1 MKNIAFILFY
11 VIILS
16 VYTHPVFAQSKIENN
31 LTKEL
36 TQFKSD
42 TSKINYLNSKGE
54 DLLNEGN
61 FDHALR
67 YFNNALKIATQ
78 SNQNK
83 KSVVVYQNIGNVYSD
98 AGNNKLAL
106 KNYQLALSLS
116 KQIDFK
122 IGVAKT
128 LNLIGNVFRNQGN
141 YADALKCYEE
151 ALTINTEIN
160 NKVDIIK
167 NYTNLGNIYSDQGN
181 NINALQKYEASL
193 KISKELK
200 DSKATAQNLNN
211 ISICYINQG
220 NYTQALNYLLA
231 SLKINEALQNKQL
244 ISDNYLNISLIYYY
258 QKNYEEALKY
268 QNASLQINRE
278 LANKKDIAANF
289 TNLSIIYL
297 ELNNFE
303 LALKNE
309 NEALALNVEIAFK
322 SGIAKNYRNI
332 GNIYFNQKQY
342 DAALKNFYAALTLD
356 NELQDIDGKV
366 VSNFNIAETLIQQK
380 KYKEARL
387 ILNKSLGV
395 CFESANKL
403 RIKEHYAALSKLDSL
418 EGVWKG
424 AYINSHFYHLY
435 KDSLINEVNTKKLV
449 QSQMQYEFDKKQ
461 AASKIEQATKD
472 AIASQEKKRQ
482 RLITLSVG
490 VGFILVLIFSV
501 VLLNRFRVTL
511 RQKKIIEFQ
520 KQRVEQQKE
529 VIEEKNKQVTDSIK
543 YAKRIQTAVLPP
555 IGVFKNRLPHSFIFY
570 LPKDIVAG
578 DFYWQEKI
586 NDTILFAACDC
597 TGHGVPGAMV
607 SVVCNNALNRAV
619 REFNLIKPALILDK
633 TMEIVI
639 DNFYSTEE
647 DIKDGM
653 DISLC
658 AYNPQTKILE
668 YAGANNPLWIFRN
681 NVILEF
687 KPDKQAI
694 GKIENIKPFSNHTV
708 QMEVDDIVYIFSD
721 GFADQFGGVSGRK
734 KLTRKRFKELLLKIN
749 QLPIENH
756 EKAIESFFYDYK
768 GDTEQIDD
776 ILIIGLKII

>member
-1 MKNIAFILFY
+1 M
-11 VIILS
+11 S
-16 VYTHPVFAQSKIENN
+16 AQNDKQMLLQLN
-31 LTKEL
+31 
-36 TQFKSD
+36 QFKQDS
-42 TSKINYLNSKGE
+42 SKVNYLNSKGE
-54 DLLNEGN
+54 QFLNEGN
-61 FDHALR
+61 FDQANI
-67 YFNNALKIATQ
+67 YFNKALSIAE
-78 SNQNK
+78 SGNLEK
-83 KSVVVYQNIGNVYSD
+83 KSVLIYQNIGNVYSD
-98 AGNNKLAL
+98 AGNNELALKFYKLAL
-106 KNYQLALSLS
+106 QKS
-116 KQIDFK
+116 KEINFS
-122 IGVAKT
+122 IGESQT
-128 LNLIGNVFRNQGN
+128 LNLIGIVTQYQGN
-141 YADALKCYEE
+141 YDEAIRYFEQALKINKRIKYQIGSLKNHTNIGNTYFYQGNYIKALKNHE
-151 ALTINTEIN
+151 AALASAR
-160 NKVDIIK
+160 IIK
-167 NYTNLGNIYSDQGN
+167 DEKNISN
-181 NINALQKYEASL
+181 S
-193 KISKELK
+193 
-200 DSKATAQNLNN
+200 LNN

-220 NYTQALNYLLA
+220 NYTQALSYLLE
-231 SLKINEALQNKQL
+231 SLKINEAAQNKQL

-278 LANKKDIAANF
+278 LANKKDIASNY

-297 ELNNFE
+297 ELNNLD

-309 NEALALNVEIAFK
+309 KEALILNQEISFK
-322 SGIAKNYRNI
+322 SGIAKNFRNI
-332 GNIYFNQKQY
+332 GNINFKQKLY
-342 DAALKNFYAALTLD
+342 DVALNNFYAALRID
-356 NELQDIDGKV
+356 NELQDLEGIA
-366 VSNFNIAETLIQQK
+366 VSNINIAETLIQQK
-380 KYKEARL
+380 KYQEARS

-395 CFESANKL
+395 SIESANKV

-449 QSQMQYEFDKKQ
+449 QSQMEYEFDKKQ
-461 AASKIEQATKD
+461 AAAKIEQATKD
-472 AIASQEKKRQ
+472 AIAKQEKKRQ
-482 RLITLSVG
+482 QIITLAIS
-490 VGFILVLIFSV
+490 VGFILVLLFSV

-511 RQKKIIEFQ
+511 KQKKIIESQ
-520 KQRVEQQKE
+520 KLRVEQQKE
-529 VIEEKNKQVTDSIK
+529 VIEEKNKQVTDSIN

-555 IGVFKNRLPHSFIFY
+555 ISVFKKRLPYSFIFY

-586 NDTILFAACDC
+586 NDTVLFAACDC

-619 REFNLIKPALILDK
+619 REFNIIQPAEILNK

-658 AYNPQTKILE
+658 AYNPQNRILE
-668 YAGANNPLWIFRN
+668 YAGANNPLWIIRKN
-681 NVILEF
+681 SILEY

-694 GKIENIKPFSNHTV
+694 GKIENIKPFSNHSV

-721 GFADQFGGVSGRK
+721 GFSDQFGGESGRK

-749 QLPIENH
+749 HLPIEAH
-756 EKAIESFFYDYK
+756 EKAIEAFYYDYK
-768 GDTEQIDD
+768 GETEQIDD
-776 ILIIGLKII
+776 ILIIGLKIT